1 MMKEDVKIDLGRPGC
16 CPVCGAGPDE
26 MHKAPC
32 GFFARPWP
40 PTDKAATI
48 LEGAEILDRSH
59 RGLQPTG
66 EYALLELVLDRALAQ
81 ASGGKGKERHAV
93 DGEPFERQQICEIT
107 RRLGHGFSR
116 GQAVK
121 KIYEAQRLPADR
133 AVAEL
138 LGAINYIAASIIVLE
153 EQTGE

>member
-1 MMKEDVKIDLGRPGC
+1 MKEDVKIDLGRPGC

-81 ASGGKGKERHAV
+81 ASGGKGKERH
-93 DGEPFERQQICEIT
+93 DNGLPFEDQPIMQIT
-107 RRLGHGFSR
+107 R
-116 GQAVK
+116 
-121 KIYEAQRLPADR
+121 
-133 AVAEL
+133 L
-138 LGAINYIAASIIVLE
+138 LGDHPVAALAYQVIKKTVEAGRLYHIK
-153 EQTGE
+153 GADAA